1 MAKDKRGDIE
11 AGFVAQAR
19 FKTTHGPTAGFSRRN
34 GDRREAQR
42 RVAVEDLM
50 SIMDE
55 AAQRRMAGCDGAAS
69 QTSREELEYPPLN
82 VLNFVAPLSKLC
94 ELYVAPNRRGCSPA
108 YWYQL
113 THPLVFLV

>member
-1 MAKDKRGDIE
+1 MAKDKRRGDIE

-34 GDRREAQR
+34 GARREAQR

-69 QTSREELEYPPLN
+69 QTSREELEVVVRAHLEGMVGTDGQTGRTAAKN
-82 VLNFVAPLSKLC
+82 LALRLR
-94 ELYVAPNRRGCSPA
+94 EGAR
-108 YWYQL
+108 
-113 THPLVFLV
+113 

>member
-11 AGFVAQAR
+11 AGFAAQAR
-19 FKTTHGPTAGFSRRN
+19 FRTTHGPTAGFRRN
-34 GDRREAQR
+34 NDRREAQR

-69 QTSREELEYPPLN
+69 QTSREELEVVVRAHLEGVVGTDGQTGRTAAKN
-82 VLNFVAPLSKLC
+82 LALRLR
-94 ELYVAPNRRGCSPA
+94 EGAR
-108 YWYQL
+108 
-113 THPLVFLV
+113 

>member
-11 AGFVAQAR
+11 AGFVAQQAR

-69 QTSREELEYPPLN
+69 QTSREELEVVVRAHLEG
-82 VLNFVAPLSKLC
+82 VVGTDGQTGRTAAK
-94 ELYVAPNRRGCSPA
+94 NRALRLREGA
-108 YWYQL
+108 R
-113 THPLVFLV
+113 